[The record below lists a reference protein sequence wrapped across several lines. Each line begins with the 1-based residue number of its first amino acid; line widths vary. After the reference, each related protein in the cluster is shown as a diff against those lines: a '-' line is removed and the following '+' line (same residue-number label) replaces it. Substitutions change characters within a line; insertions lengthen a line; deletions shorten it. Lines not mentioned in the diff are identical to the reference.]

1 MSAREIAA
9 RLDQI
14 RFNATLNTE
23 LEALKYG
30 KMLGASEKLL
40 RLRIGRI
47 SAEEQFEGLAE
58 ESAANLDW
66 EFLERLKRAGRALGA
81 DLAAVLRRVPWDEP
95 RAIPSAPAVETGAG
109 GADARLARH
118 RRQTSIGGSGFALI
132 A

>member
-66 EFLERLKRAGRALGA
+66 EFLERLKRAGGAAA
-81 DLAAVLRRVPWDEP
+81 DLWLKQE
-95 RAIPSAPAVETGAG
+95 IPPQAR
-109 GADARLARH
+109 DAREQGLFR
-118 RRQTSIGGSGFALI
+118 SALPD
-132 A
+132 